1 MMKQIKVKLVHISLS
16 KFKQIIM
23 MKQEFLDFII
33 LKTFKVE
40 KTKII
45 LESISV
51 IFTNRCTQLC
61 PSLG

>member
-1 MMKQIKVKLVHISLS
+1 MVKQIKVKLVRISLS
-16 KFKQIIM
+16 NFKKIKM
-23 MKQEFLDFII
+23 MKQDFLDFII

-40 KTKII
+40 KMKII

-61 PSLG
+61 SSVG